1 MNDSLVGKDDQVP
14 ASVVRRRA
22 GIQGLT
28 LPPLGEAE
36 ETRLAYLIEAGLAAT
51 AALRGDGISADA
63 TKRELEQIAADGRQA
78 WERLLL
84 SNLRL
89 VLSVSGPLARRSGM
103 PEDVLFQEGV
113 WALAQALRS
122 FDPQVARFTTHA
134 FQRVRGHV
142 IAIAASRD
150 GAVGL
155 PARDAVVLR
164 RAMAIAAQIEA
175 ESGRPALVDE
185 VAGRVGRGTV
195 WTARLLAH
203 RQPVLA
209 GGASD
214 GRSPFWTPEPTEEW
228 GLDDIAVGL
237 QRLSGSQRQVLAVRY
252 GFADG
257 RPHSYREVSETLG
270 ISTSD
275 ARRTCEASLAL
286 LRQAQG
292 SDSEMRRTKELS
304 AAARRVLSE
313 IDRLT
318 GKGLSLLEVAIAM
331 KTEPRLVYDACRV
344 SGRDD
349 LLARLTRM
357 ELRMVGAQPSGTN
370 VLAQT
375 IRRAAASRRHGSDNT
390 RPRAPVGGSHRPV
403 EPPLV
408 RPRPSPALAAPG
420 P

>member
-1 MNDSLVGKDDQVP
+1 M
-14 ASVVRRRA
+14 
-22 GIQGLT
+22 
-28 LPPLGEAE
+28 LPLLGRAE
-36 ETRLAYLIEAGLAAT
+36 ETRLAYVIEAGLAAT

-63 TKRELEQIAADGRQA
+63 TRRELEQIEADGRRA
-78 WERLLL
+78 WERFLL

-89 VLSVSGPLARRSGM
+89 VLSVSGPVARRSGV

-113 WALAQALRS
+113 WALAHALRS
-122 FDPQVARFTTHA
+122 FDPRVARFTTHA

-142 IAIAASRD
+142 AAIAASRD

-155 PARDAVVLR
+155 SPRNAVVLR
-164 RAMAIAAQIEA
+164 RAMAITARIEA
-175 ESGRPALVDE
+175 ASGRPAPVDE
-185 VAGRVGRGTV
+185 VAGQLGRSTV

-214 GRSPFWTPEPTEEW
+214 GRSPFRTTEPTEEW
-228 GLDDIAVGL
+228 GLDDIDVPL

-257 RPHSYREVSETLG
+257 RPHSYREVSEILG
-270 ISTSD
+270 LSTSD
-275 ARRTCEASLAL
+275 ARRTCEAALVL
-286 LRQAQG
+286 LRQALAR
-292 SDSEMRRTKELS
+292 DSEKPQTTELS
-304 AAARRVLSE
+304 PAARRVLSE

-331 KTEPRLVYDACRV
+331 KTEPKVVYDACRV

-357 ELRMVGAQPSGTN
+357 ELRMTGPQPSGTN

-375 IRRAAASRRHGSDNT
+375 IRRAAASRGRGSDRT
-390 RPRAPVGGSHRPV
+390 RPRAPAGGSYRHVERPV
-403 EPPLV
+403 V
-408 RPRPSPALAAPG
+408 QPRSSPAPSAPRL
-420 P
+420 